1 MKPHKTKQS
10 PQKAVDLRKDKRM
23 LRRQEP
29 RRRSSQPSPRPSA
42 APPRGSAPWTRPQ
55 PSGTTSRWG
64 IRRPPPRGFGIPAKS
79 SRETAGRRW
88 GSNWVKKVWIPRE
101 SSVSG
106 RQERKRER
114 LDPSVEREIDGIL
127 SRLRV
132 LFPCLLQGFGNLGQ

>member
-88 GSNWVKKVWIPRE
+88 GLRKLGAVKGKGEECDRSRVRE
-101 SSVSG
+101 WSEKSAVGRSVKLPG
-106 RQERKRER
+106 RAG
-114 LDPSVEREIDGIL
+114 SA
-127 SRLRV
+127 
-132 LFPCLLQGFGNLGQ
+132 